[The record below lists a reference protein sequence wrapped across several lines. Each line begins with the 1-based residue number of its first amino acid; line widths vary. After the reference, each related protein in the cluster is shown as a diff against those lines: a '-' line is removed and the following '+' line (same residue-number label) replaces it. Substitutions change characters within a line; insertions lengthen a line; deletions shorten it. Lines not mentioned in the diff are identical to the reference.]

1 LREAEGG
8 PSGVSNDVTE
18 STPVE
23 MDTGKALPAPP
34 PRKEPNLIL
43 KFFHPDVYAD
53 YATLRK
59 SVPHDFADISY
70 APEVE
75 RDAYFHPSITAQSPL
90 LWIPRDIAGVS
101 RQEVLHTSKVIPI
114 TDVDASLDEKNKITW
129 NEESGR
135 PPIYEEKVYY

>member
-43 KFFHPDVYAD
+43 KFFHPDKYAD

-59 SVPHDFADISY
+59 LVPHDFADISY
-70 APEVE
+70 TPEVE
-75 RDAYFHPSITAQSPL
+75 RDAYRHPSISAQSPL

-101 RQEVLHTSKVIPI
+101 RQEIMHTSKVIPI
-114 TDVDASLDEKNKITW
+114 TDEDAVIDEKNKITW
-129 NEESGR
+129 NEEKGR
-135 PPIYEEKVYY
+135 PPIYEEKIYY